1 VANALQQFYNL
12 NADPFRLGPDHHFA
26 FPHRTYKSGFAD
38 LRLGLLYEEGFIV
51 VTGPP
56 GTGKTT
62 LINETIA
69 QLNTNKVVVATLV
82 TTRFDAH
89 DLLGMIASSF
99 SLDCYKK
106 SKATLSL
113 ELEQFL
119 RARHSEGKRALLIVD
134 EAQGLGADALEEI
147 YLLSNLQDDGKPLLQ
162 IILTG
167 AEGLRNI
174 INSSGLENLRKHVI
188 SSSRLEPLS
197 ESETIDYI
205 THRLNHAG
213 WTGDPVITKGACCLA
228 HHFSGGIPGIINR
241 ICSRF
246 LLYGCAEKKHELN
259 ADDMK
264 SVIEEL
270 SGEQLVNIN
279 SVVISDIEEKINILE
294 NESIQPLKRI
304 KKTSIE
310 AFITQDD
317 ATVIQLDTKHQDP
330 VNAVP
335 HIEDRLSRQD
345 SNTAIKTSRSA
356 EYPEVFYNQASCWRE
371 STDNASAENNSCG
384 DARDSND
391 ESQIH
396 IEATAIG
403 APGSP
408 RERSRWSWNYAW
420 LAVPA
425 AIVIAVGLKI
435 YSGIPQGHTQI
446 QSQADIV
453 SPPPVHQTQLA
464 EKTQLDTV
472 PADDNSMRDNKLKNN
487 NAPIRKNLD
496 ISAYD
501 GDNTGNNHKAKEKL
515 LARMETG
522 PERIIET
529 AQSSHDAAKTQR
541 THPSADK
548 PAAVTTA
555 SKTPTI
561 EAVKPVKPQ
570 QAEIHEIATDTAPVL
585 TEITPG
591 LMPARTVE
599 TATPVIAKPADPTGE
614 KQSVA
619 ETKTAA
625 APDISAEPIEPTQ
638 LTASVLPG
646 KAEPVAIDR
655 PKAAPIKQASKPLAQ
670 PSPRVKKT
678 TGALTLAK
686 ADPVII
692 QPEKPSK
699 PATKKPL
706 KARVTSKAT
715 KTTGSASQTMKTL
728 LANQWV
734 TDTRQQA
741 AQLPSFIT
749 NCSAKSG
756 SIECWSREYIIEKGG
771 KSVGVKTKSYIKD
784 FTKSGFT
791 IKYKHMLLGNANEKR
806 RWEKET
812 HQLDCV
818 TTYGNKIKCREDGVS
833 GAVTFMRN
841 TSK

>member
-1 VANALQQFYNL
+1 VANALQKFYNL
-12 NADPFRLGPDHHFA
+12 NTDPFRLGPDHHFA
-26 FPHRTYKSGFAD
+26 FPHRTYKCGFSD

-69 QLNTNKVVVATLV
+69 QLDTNKVVVATLV

-106 SKATLSL
+106 SKSTLSL
-113 ELEQFL
+113 ELERFL
-119 RARHSEGKRALLIVD
+119 RARHSEGRRALLVID
-134 EAQGLGADALEEI
+134 EAQGLGADALEEL

-167 AEGLRNI
+167 AEGLRDI
-174 INSSGLENLRKHVI
+174 IDSPDLENLRKHVI
-188 SSSRLEPLS
+188 SSSQLEPLS

-213 WTGDPVITKGACCLA
+213 WTGDPEITKGACCLA
-228 HHFSGGIPGIINR
+228 HHFSGGIPGIINS

-246 LLYGCAEKKHELN
+246 LLYGCAEEKHELN

-264 SVIEEL
+264 SVLEEL
-270 SGEQLVNIN
+270 SVEQLVNIN
-279 SVVISDIEEKINILE
+279 TAVISDIEEKINILE
-294 NESIQPLKRI
+294 NESIQPLMRT

-310 AFITQDD
+310 TFITQDD
-317 ATVIQLDTKHQDP
+317 DAVIQLDAKPPHP
-330 VNAVP
+330 VNAG
-335 HIEDRLSRQD
+335 
-345 SNTAIKTSRSA
+345 
-356 EYPEVFYNQASCWRE
+356 
-371 STDNASAENNSCG
+371 G
-384 DARDSND
+384 DTPDSND
-391 ESQIH
+391 ESQVH
-396 IEATAIG
+396 IEATAIDS
-403 APGSP
+403 PGRP
-408 RERSRWSWNYAW
+408 RERPRWPSNYVW
-420 LAVPA
+420 LAVSA
-425 AIVIAVGLKI
+425 AVAIAVGLKI
-435 YSGIPQGHTQI
+435 YSGVSQGHTQI

-453 SPPPVHQTQLA
+453 SRPPVHQTQLA

-472 PADDNSMRDNKLKNN
+472 PANDNLMHDNKVE
-487 NAPIRKNLD
+487 NAAVPVRKSLD
-496 ISAYD
+496 ISTYD
-501 GDNTGNNHKAKEKL
+501 GDNTGNNHEAKEKP
-515 LARMETG
+515 LARLETG

-529 AQSSHDAAKTQR
+529 VQSSHDAAKTQR
-541 THPSADK
+541 TNPSADK
-548 PAAVTTA
+548 PEVVTTA
-555 SKTPTI
+555 SKTSTI

-591 LMPARTVE
+591 LIPARTVE
-599 TATPVIAKPADPTGE
+599 TATPVIAKPADPTGV
-614 KQSVA
+614 KRSVA

-625 APDISAEPIEPTQ
+625 GPVPQSPKTATAPDISAGPMEPTQ
-638 LTASVLPG
+638 LAASVLPG

-670 PSPRVKKT
+670 PSPGVKET
-678 TGALTLAK
+678 TRTLTLEK

-692 QPEKPSK
+692 QPEKSSK
-699 PATKKPL
+699 PAAKKPQ
-706 KARVTSKAT
+706 KARVTSKVT
-715 KTTGSASQTMKTL
+715 KTAGSASQTMDTL

-734 TDTRQQA
+734 TGTRQQA
-741 AQLPSFIT
+741 SHLPSFIT

-756 SIECWSREYIIEKGG
+756 GIECWSREHFIEKNE
-771 KSVGVKTKSYIKD
+771 KSVEVKTKSYLKN

-791 IKYKHMLLGNANEKR
+791 IKYKNMLLGDANEKR
-806 RWEKET
+806 RWEKKT

-818 TTYGNKIKCREDGVS
+818 VSYGNKIKCREDGVNS
-833 GAVTFMRN
+833 TVIFTRN
-841 TSK
+841 TGE